1 MDQFQSQAPQSAGDT
16 GEPQFVMPPKNH
28 TKLWLVVFILAV
40 LAILAGV
47 YYFGGLKKRFF
58 EDKQGGQQ
66 QAKPVVTNQI
76 PEGYKPVVL
85 EKGKYPEGF
94 PMEAVVKE
102 GDPIWQRSEDTVDG
116 VGLRHRV
123 VDLLYQKKST
133 EIISAYTA
141 SLSKSDWI
149 IEQESNTQAVQVVVF
164 VKKGNASPDD
174 QQRLVVACSS
184 QGEGTL
190 VSLQYLT
197 KN

>member
-28 TKLWLVVFILAV
+28 TKLWLVVIIFVV
-40 LAILAGV
+40 LAILAGL
-47 YYFGGLKKRFF
+47 YYFGGLKKRFS
-58 EDKQGGQQ
+58 ENKQGGQQ
-66 QAKPVVTNQI
+66 QAKPVVTNQV

-94 PMEAVVKE
+94 PMEVVIKE
-102 GDPIWQRSEDTVDG
+102 GDPIWQRSEDTLDG
-116 VGLRHRV
+116 AGLRHRV
-123 VDLLYQKKST
+123 VDLLYKKNLT

-164 VKKGNASPDD
+164 VKKGSTSPDN
-174 QQRLVVACSS
+174 QQRLVVVCSS
-184 QGEGTL
+184 QSEGTL
-190 VSLQYLT
+190 ASLQFLT